1 MRSPHRLT
9 HDLKQATGSSVEHL
23 LHRDLRNERGSVT
36 VGLLDKKFDLDSSS
50 TSRRKDLSASEV
62 MVEAD
67 PRVCMGDMETS
78 ACEGDV
84 EQLQCEWKRVTNPT
98 GPQPR
103 PRHGHRAVAIKDLMV
118 VFGGGNEGIVDELHV
133 YNTATNQ
140 WFVPV
145 TKGDIPPGC
154 AAYGFVVDGTRI
166 LVFGGMVE
174 YGKYS
179 NELYE
184 LQASR
189 WEWKR
194 LKPRPPKHGA
204 PPCPRLGHSFT
215 LINNK
220 VYLFGGLANDSDD
233 LKNNIPRYLNDLYT
247 LELRGNNSTAWDLP
261 QTHGTSPPP
270 RESHTGVAYT
280 DKTTKKSRLVIYG
293 GMSGCRLGDLWFLEC
308 DTMTWNKPAVKGI
321 PPLPRSL
328 HSATLIGHRMFV
340 FGGWVP
346 LVMDDVKVA
355 THEKEW
361 KCTNTLASL
370 NLEKLCWE
378 QLAVDT
384 YENIPRPR
392 AGHCAVGIHTRLYVW
407 SGRDGYRKAWN
418 NQVCCKDL
426 WYLEVDVPAQP
437 GRVQLVRASTQSLE
451 VCWGGA
457 PTADTYI
464 LQMQRYD
471 MPPSSALASLPGTKN
486 ASVTPNQPG
495 ATQPIP
501 TNEQPSPLAP
511 TSTPPP
517 PPLASLPTTQPS
529 PLVLTPPASVQSPA
543 TAGTGIT
550 PASQLG
556 SPASAAPTALTSPAL
571 EQNASSSPTPA
582 QPPLNPEPML
592 PNAMTTDDP
601 SAPVLASPGSADAS
615 NAQSVNSALNSLP
628 TFQNL
633 TSNVT
638 SITSSVATPIS
649 SPAKVVGAGVLT
661 QASASPKVTPKTTI
675 VSTLQSPLVKAPG
688 TTLIRSTLPI
698 TTTGGVKGTGN
709 FIRVRAPVA
718 GQPGLHIVGTTGLTS
733 PTKRVV
739 PTTATTVAAVPVA
752 AAPNSGQAN
761 QTGQMSGIQALAAAA
776 AATQKINTSG
786 AICIKTPNAV
796 KVGAVPAG
804 QAVRLAGPGG
814 TVLKATPQTVQG
826 KPQIILQ
833 KPGSQGATGTPQIVT
848 LVKTSQGMTVA
859 KVPQVSLIQSK
870 PGTTLQ
876 GANAKTIP
884 QGARIVKLL
893 NTSPSTGASVSSSS
907 TQPSGVKMIVVSS
920 GAVAG
925 GTAGKPITITVPGQ
939 QGGLPKTVT
948 IASKPA
954 GGTQMLTVPP
964 QGLQR
969 ALTLGGKPLTMQ
981 VTTGTGGQKT
991 VTLMPSASAVQN
1003 ANVNSG
1009 ATVVP
1014 AASLTNLIQGIET
1027 SSSTASPRVV
1037 MLSRN
1042 RQAPATVTPA
1052 EPPVSNDA
1060 LAALTAEAFLLD
1072 PSAENSTAPA
1082 GESAPEGVP
1091 AENAG
1096 ASEAFEGSA
1105 IGAEQQPA
1113 EENPA
1118 TGVEAANGT
1127 GEEANANQNPGT
1139 LPSEGVVSDEQQR
1152 QDEENIRIPENTDA
1166 EALKEQPD
1174 PLQDPNSLQAAADSF
1189 TSAHNEGA
1197 QTLHMFSGFGD
1208 RTNDTTNV
1216 QPGNQ
1221 ENLVED
1227 QSRASVDEKATKG
1240 VDMETNEGTDLINVK
1255 KDDIDINLEQKLLSG
1270 ELRSKDEVELLK
1282 AKEETNGSDVNM
1294 HEDAKSLLNSIK
1306 SEEMET
1312 DPLSTLATA
1321 ALGCN
1326 QATTE
1331 VKPEDKNEIKT
1342 ELSPSVIPKAEP
1354 SPAADC
1360 RVKDEPEL
1368 PDNSN
1373 SQLLAPSTGTPLSV
1387 PASLSQTPTV
1397 SPTKSHFAPWFDVS
1411 VTKGT
1416 SFTVTTYLL
1425 PPEGEQLIPKSSR
1438 GFTTE
1443 SLPDYSRCKKMP
1455 LEPGTAYKFRVAGI
1469 NSCGQGPWSEVSA
1482 FKTCLPGFPGAPS
1495 TIKISKSLEGAHLS
1509 WEPPPSTSGEI
1520 VEYSVYLAVRNATSQ
1535 AQGDTKT
1542 VSSTPTQLAFVRVYS
1557 GPANQCT
1564 VANNSLSAAHIDMT
1578 TKPAI
1583 IFRIAARNE
1592 KGYGP
1597 ATQVRWLQDTSTQ
1610 VKGLAAKRPNDARLQ
1625 GISPHKRLKSEDSL

>member
-1 MRSPHRLT
+1 MRSPHRFP
-9 HDLKQATGSSVEHL
+9 HDLKQATGPSVQHC
-23 LHRDLRNERGSVT
+23 DLRNERGSAT
-36 VGLLDKKFDLDSSS
+36 VGFLDKKSDLNSSS
-50 TSRRKDLSASEV
+50 VGRRKELPASEV

-67 PRVCMGDMETS
+67 PRVCIGEMESGSNDGET
-78 ACEGDV
+78 
-84 EQLQCEWKRVTNPT
+84 EQLQCEWKRVSNPT

-140 WFVPV
+140 WFVPA

-280 DKTTKKSRLVIYG
+280 DKITKKSRLVIYG

-308 DTMTWNKPAVKGI
+308 DTMSWNKPAIKGI

-355 THEKEW
+355 SHEKEW

-451 VCWGGA
+451 VCWGGS

-471 MPPSSALASLPGTKN
+471 MPPSSALSTLPGAKN
-486 ASVTPNQPG
+486 TPNATPNQPV
-495 ATQPIP
+495 TPQP
-501 TNEQPSPLAP
+501 TNPSPGTGEQHSPLAQI
-511 TSTPPP
+511 STPPP
-517 PPLASLPTTQPS
+517 LSALSGTTQSSSLMNPTQT
-529 PLVLTPPASVQSPA
+529 LVSASGV
-543 TAGTGIT
+543 T
-550 PASQLG
+550 PAALLG
-556 SPASAAPTALTSPAL
+556 HTSSTPTALTSPAL
-571 EQNASSSPTPA
+571 EQNSSSSPTPA
-582 QPPLNPEPML
+582 QPPHNPEAML
-592 PNAMTTDDP
+592 PNTVSPDE
-601 SAPVLASPGSADAS
+601 APNTLASTPAGAADV
-615 NAQSVNSALNSLP
+615 NAQAVNSP
-628 TFQNL
+628 TFQAL
-633 TSNVT
+633 TTNVT
-638 SITSSVATPIS
+638 SITSSVTAPIS
-649 SPAKVVGAGVLT
+649 SPAKLVGTGVLT
-661 QASASPKVTPKTTI
+661 SASASPKAAPKTAV
-675 VSTLQSPLVKAPG
+675 VSTLQNPLVKQSG
-688 TTLIRSTLPI
+688 TTLIRSSLPI
-698 TTTGGVKGTGN
+698 TTPAAVKGSGN

-718 GQPGLHIVGTTGLTS
+718 GQPGLHIVGTTGLPS

-739 PTTATTVAAVPVA
+739 PTTSSSVATVPVTA
-752 AAPNSGQAN
+752 TNAGATNQAGQL
-761 QTGQMSGIQALAAAA
+761 SGIQALAAAA

-786 AICIKTPNAV
+786 AICIKTPNTV
-796 KVGAVPAG
+796 KVGGVPAG
-804 QAVRLAGPGG
+804 QTVRLAGPGG

-833 KPGSQGATGTPQIVT
+833 KPGTQGSPGTPQIVT

-870 PGTTLQ
+870 PGTTIQ
-876 GANAKTIP
+876 GTNTKTIP

-893 NTSPSTGASVSSSS
+893 NTSSAGGAAVSSSN

-991 VTLMPSASAVQN
+991 VTLMPSPSSVQPT
-1003 ANVNSG
+1003 NVNAG

-1014 AASLTNLIQGIET
+1014 ASSLTNLIQGIENS
-1027 SSSTASPRVV
+1027 SSSTSSPRVV
-1037 MLSRN
+1037 MVSRN
-1042 RQAPATVTPA
+1042 RTAPAPVASSDGPA
-1052 EPPVSNDA
+1052 TNDAA
-1060 LAALTAEAFLLD
+1060 LAALAAEAFLID
-1072 PSAENSTAPA
+1072 PPSENSNAPA
-1082 GESAPEGVP
+1082 TETPAESAGSNETPNRP
-1091 AENAG
+1091 AVEQLPDETENANG
-1096 ASEAFEGSA
+1096 A
-1105 IGAEQQPA
+1105 
-1113 EENPA
+1113 NV
-1118 TGVEAANGT
+1118 TGR
-1127 GEEANANQNPGT
+1127 EEANLCQNPENPGAT
-1139 LPSEGVVSDEQQR
+1139 TN
-1152 QDEENIRIPENTDA
+1152 EESCAPEKN
-1166 EALKEQPD
+1166 E
-1174 PLQDPNSLQAAADSF
+1174 ADSVKDPEVNQHP
-1189 TSAHNEGA
+1189 TSAQNASDLVSSAHNEGA
-1197 QTLHMFSGFGD
+1197 QTLHMLGAMGVNDGVTQASSQEQEQD
-1208 RTNDTTNV
+1208 VSLDKSLTN
-1216 QPGNQ
+1216 
-1221 ENLVED
+1221 
-1227 QSRASVDEKATKG
+1227 
-1240 VDMETNEGTDLINVK
+1240 METNERDEK
-1255 KDDIDINLEQKLLSG
+1255 KREETEDINMDQKMEEAKTKQENEVLKM
-1270 ELRSKDEVELLK
+1270 KDEP
-1282 AKEETNGSDVNM
+1282 NGTEVNM
-1294 HEDAKSLLNSIK
+1294 HDDTKLLLNSIK
-1306 SEEMET
+1306 TEEMET

-1326 QATTE
+1326 QASTE
-1331 VKPEDKNEIKT
+1331 VKREDKNEVKNEIPF
-1342 ELSPSVIPKAEP
+1342 SIPKAETGL
-1354 SPAADC
+1354 SDV
-1360 RVKDEPEL
+1360 RVKDEPGSPNPNL
-1368 PDNSN
+1368 QSLNTS
-1373 SQLLAPSTGTPLSV
+1373 APSSLPPLTS
-1387 PASLSQTPTV
+1387 V
-1397 SPTKSHFAPWFDVS
+1397 SPTKSQIAPWFDVA
-1411 VTKGT
+1411 VVKGT
-1416 SFTVTTYLL
+1416 TFTVTTYLL
-1425 PPEGEQLIPKSSR
+1425 PPEGELIQPKGSR

-1443 SLPDYSRCKKMP
+1443 ALPDHTRCKKMP

-1564 VANNSLSAAHIDMT
+1564 VANNSLSAAHIDVT

-1610 VKGLAAKRPNDARLQ
+1610 VKSMAGKRPNEASRLQ
-1625 GISPHKRLKSEDSL
+1625 NVSPHKRLKSEDAM